1 MAGKIKFQ
9 TVLLG
14 NSADKHTGIEVPPD
28 VVEKLGQGKRP
39 PVKVNLNGYNYRN
52 TVAVMGGKFL
62 ISVSADVCKNAKV
75 KGGEKHDV
83 TLELD
88 TEPRVVE
95 LPDDF
100 KKALNKN
107 AAAKAFYGTLSYS
120 SQQRYVLP
128 IGQAKTEETRNRRI
142 EKAVVDLAAKK
153 KV

>member
-14 NSADKHTGIEVPPD
+14 KNTDKNTGIEVPPEI
-28 VVEKLGQGKRP
+28 VEKLSTGKRP
-39 PVKVNLNGYNYRN
+39 PVKVTLNGYTYRN

-62 ISVSADVCKNAKV
+62 ISVSSDVCKNAKV

-88 TEPRVVE
+88 TEPRIVE

-107 AAAKAFYGTLSYS
+107 SAAKAFYITLSYS
-120 SQQRYVLP
+120 AQQRYVLP
-128 IGQAKTEETRNRRI
+128 ISQAKTEETRIRRI
-142 EKAVVDLAAKK
+142 EKAITDLEAKK
-153 KV
+153 KI